1 MDTSTQPV
9 DSQVPDST
17 APGPSKAVASPVVPP
32 EVGAILREAWSTFAT
47 AWPAC
52 LIVYWGTAAAAW
64 VILVLLTATLASF
77 NVLIGE
83 PEITPVLE
91 FVQFLGKIL
100 IPAWLWIGQTLAF
113 LKIARRE
120 PVTLE
125 DLFRGLPW
133 LLTVLLATG
142 ILLAIAAIPCLL
154 IYGAAEAF
162 VALHGGDALAS
173 MIRDL
178 LPAGGPGF
186 LVSLLTELLA
196 LMAITMVVVVLSY
209 AAFFAVTVRLGQFPY
224 LIIDRGAGVLESLRM
239 SMRLTAG
246 RASTVFLVYLAQLTI
261 NLAGLLAFNVGLLLT
276 LPMTSLLSAVTY
288 RALCGPPD
296 PADRSDAHRPDASV
310 ED

>member
-1 MDTSTQPV
+1 LDTSTPPV

-17 APGPSKAVASPVVPP
+17 APGRTTAVASPGVPP

-52 LIVYWGTAAAAW
+52 LVVYWGAAAAAW

-125 DLFRGLPW
+125 DLFRGVPW

-142 ILLAIAAIPCLL
+142 ILLAIAAIPCLM

-162 VALHGGDALAS
+162 VALHGGDALAA
-173 MIRDL
+173 MIRGL
-178 LPAGGPGF
+178 LPAGGPGILISF
-186 LVSLLTELLA
+186 LTEWLALLA
-196 LMAITMVVVVLSY
+196 ITIVVVVLSY
-209 AAFFAVTVRLGQFPY
+209 AAFLAVTVRLGQFPF
-224 LIIDRGAGVLESLRM
+224 LIIDRGAGVLESHRM
-239 SMRLTAG
+239 SIRLTAG

-288 RALCGPPD
+288 HALCGPPD
-296 PADRSDAHRPDASV
+296 PADRPEADRSV
-310 ED
+310 ENDET